1 MNGTKDLIQHLHY
14 ENEVFSM
21 IQAIE
26 ARELCSESEWA
37 QIESSFSPT
46 VEALPPPD
54 LKGKLGRVR
63 KLLQKSVDLVDLQ
76 HSDARKLTRRR
87 RTELFAEAIGR
98 FEAALALIEKAHR
111 TVAVSTNVGDDERV
125 AEETRALNVNA
136 AKQRAGRELESRKSH
151 VRSAMAVRGEQQGGK
166 SGSRRIQSH
175 VGSAT
180 RRQQKRRDT

>member
-1 MNGTKDLIQHLHY
+1 
-14 ENEVFSM
+14 M

-26 ARELCSESEWA
+26 ARELCSESEWE
-37 QIESSFSPT
+37 QVESSFSPT
-46 VEALPPPD
+46 VEGLAAPD

-76 HSDARKLTRRR
+76 HSDARKLTTRRKA
-87 RTELFAEAIGR
+87 ELFAEAIGR

-111 TVAVSTNVGDDERV
+111 TVAASKDVDDKSV
-125 AEETRALNVNA
+125 AEETRALNLNA
-136 AKQRAGRELESRKSH
+136 AKERADRELESRKSH
-151 VRSAMAVRGEQQGGK
+151 VRSAMAVRGEQQEEK

-180 RRQQKRRDT
+180 RRQQKRRDTKNH